1 MPIER
6 RQDGTLVYGY
16 LDTPAH
22 HGVRASDAV
31 LVRDEGRPYQAEM
44 RPYRFGMMG
53 ACEFTSDDPVRV
65 RSLPSPSVPD
75 GEYLLSLLRSGRG
88 RLEQD
93 GRLASLSP
101 GEFMLYAGGRPFRLE
116 LDGPYRYFLMRIPA
130 TVDRLFGT
138 ACDVTANR
146 EILRLP
152 SARILAAML
161 TEMADQA
168 PGLGPL
174 AGRELGEHVTAML
187 GTVLRESSRPDPP
200 GDGAALL
207 ARILDHIDQHLGDDL
222 LPGTIAAAHHV
233 SPRYL
238 HKLFEQQGQTVGE
251 HVRRRRLE
259 RIRQD
264 LGDPALAQVPVQAIA
279 GRWGLKDPSHFS
291 KLFRSEYGISPR
303 EFRREVISQSG
314 ARALRAGR

>member
-16 LDTPAH
+16 LDTAAQL
-22 HGVRASDAV
+22 GVRAPDAV

-44 RPYRFGMMG
+44 RPYRFGMLG
-53 ACEFTSDDPVRV
+53 ACEITGDDPVRV
-65 RSLPSPSVPD
+65 HSLPSSSVPD
-75 GEYLLSLLRSGRG
+75 GEHLISLLRCGNG
-88 RLEQD
+88 WLEQD
-93 GRLASLSP
+93 GRRASLSP
-101 GEFMLYAGGRPFRLE
+101 GDFMLYSGRRPFRLE

-130 TVDRLFGT
+130 AAVDRLFGT
-138 ACDVTANR
+138 VGGVTANR

-152 SARILAAML
+152 SARILTAML

-174 AGRELGEHVTAML
+174 TGRELGQHVTAML
-187 GTVLRESSRPDPP
+187 RTVLRESSRPDLP
-200 GDGAALL
+200 GDGVALL
-207 ARILDHIDQHLGDDL
+207 ERILDHIDRHLGDEL
-222 LPGTIAAAHHV
+222 LPCTIAAAHHV

-238 HKLFEQQGQTVGE
+238 HKLFEQQGQSVGE

-259 RIRQD
+259 HIRQD
-264 LGDPALAQVPVQAIA
+264 LGDPALAHVPVQAIA

-303 EFRREVISQSG
+303 EFRREAISQSG
-314 ARALRAGR
+314 ARV